1 MQVSEPTFLGLLA
14 SKFLS
19 PRAQERLG
27 PCAQASQST
36 KVISEHTGWNVFKA
50 LSQREL
56 QKLEVVSQ
64 SRLIYIWKSAQNGV
78 FAQGTS

>member
-1 MQVSEPTFLGLLA
+1 MKGKALQDVGKHLLSTLLVKEMQVSEPTFLGLLA

-36 KVISEHTGWNVFKA
+36 KVISEHTG
-50 LSQREL
+50 
-56 QKLEVVSQ
+56 
-64 SRLIYIWKSAQNGV
+64 
-78 FAQGTS
+78 